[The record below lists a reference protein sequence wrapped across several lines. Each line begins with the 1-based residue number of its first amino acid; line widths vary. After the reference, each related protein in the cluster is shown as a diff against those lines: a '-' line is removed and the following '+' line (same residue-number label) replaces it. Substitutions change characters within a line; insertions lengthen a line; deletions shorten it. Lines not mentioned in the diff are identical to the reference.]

1 MSSHFW
7 EKACVYF
14 FLSGYRFHIAIENQA
29 WYNVKVFM
37 TKYNVPCFCH
47 PAGHRVA
54 ARCLSF
60 FLLCVIVKEQL
71 GITPKSSFQNL
82 CCKVYFGSWSL

>member
-1 MSSHFW
+1 MSSHFS
-7 EKACVYF
+7 EKVCVYF
-14 FLSGYRFHIAIENQA
+14 FLSGHRFHIAIENQA
-29 WYNVKVFM
+29 WYNVKAFM

-60 FLLCVIVKEQL
+60 FLLCVIV
-71 GITPKSSFQNL
+71 
-82 CCKVYFGSWSL
+82 